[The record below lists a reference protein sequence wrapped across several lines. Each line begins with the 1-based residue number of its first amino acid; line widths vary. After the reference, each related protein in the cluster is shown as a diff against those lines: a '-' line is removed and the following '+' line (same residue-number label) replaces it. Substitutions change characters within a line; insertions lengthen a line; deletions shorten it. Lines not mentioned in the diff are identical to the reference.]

1 MSPFLQNP
9 LLVPEGQA
17 VSFIDSESQVL
28 QIFMRAVLISQA
40 VSTLLD
46 AISELLDLDLLDLD
60 LLKALRV
67 PRCCSLSALSLGNL

>member
-46 AISELLDLDLLDLD
+46 AISERLLDLD

-67 PRCCSLSALSLGNL
+67 PRCWSLSALSLGNL

>member
-46 AISELLDLDLLDLD
+46 AISERLLDLD

-67 PRCCSLSALSLGNL
+67 PGWCSLSALSLGNL